1 MRNSKLIRVSALALA
16 ATVFAG
22 CESLPGTDE
31 QQGAVIGGAT
41 GAATGAV
48 IGGSEHRA
56 LGAILGG
63 VLGAAGGYVIGANS
77 DKILG
82 KDNDDAE
89 RAGKQAQTRPVTAEQ
104 ARTAATADINT
115 DGFVT
120 LDEVSAMRSAGLSDE
135 QMLRKLEATGQ
146 VFDLTEEGKT
156 FLRNQGISEY
166 VIREM
171 ENLNQAR
178 REQLLRQLKQTR

>member
-1 MRNSKLIRVSALALA
+1 MRNSNLMRVSALALA
-16 ATVFAG
+16 GALFTG

-77 DKILG
+77 EKILG
-82 KDNDDAE
+82 RDNDDAE
-89 RAGKQAQTRPVTAEQ
+89 RAGRQAQTKPVTAEE
-104 ARTAATADINT
+104 ARAATTADINT

-120 LDEVSAMRSAGLSDE
+120 LDEVSALRNAGLSDE

-156 FLRNQGISEY
+156 YLRNQGVSEY

-171 ENLNQAR
+171 QNLNQQR
-178 REQLLRQLKQTR
+178 REQLLRQLNQGR